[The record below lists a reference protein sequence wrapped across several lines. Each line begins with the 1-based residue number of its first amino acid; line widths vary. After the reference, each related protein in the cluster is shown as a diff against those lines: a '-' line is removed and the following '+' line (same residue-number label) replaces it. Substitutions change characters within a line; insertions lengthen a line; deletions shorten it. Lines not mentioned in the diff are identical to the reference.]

1 MSVFETAITD
11 FDADRLVV
19 TSVVIPRDVLEN

>member
-19 TSVVIPRDVLEN
+19 TSVIIPRDMLEI

>member
-19 TSVVIPRDVLEN
+19 TYVVKPRDMLEN

>member
-11 FDADRLVV
+11 LDADRLVV
-19 TSVVIPRDVLEN
+19 TSVVILRDMLEN

>member
-19 TSVVIPRDVLEN
+19 TSVIIHRDMLEN

>member
-11 FDADRLVV
+11 FDADPLVV
-19 TSVVIPRDVLEN
+19 TSVIIPHDMLEN

>member
-1 MSVFETAITD
+1 MSVFETAIID

-19 TSVVIPRDVLEN
+19 TSVSIPRDMLEN

>member
-19 TSVVIPRDVLEN
+19 TSVIIPHDMLEN

>member
-11 FDADRLVV
+11 FDADRLIV
-19 TSVVIPRDVLEN
+19 TSVIIPRDILEN